1 MLSFDERD
9 LGFDRPRV
17 RVLRRVGDID
27 GRSSAVADD
36 RMGMDCEKYRRCN
49 A

>member
-17 RVLRRVGDID
+17 LVLRRVGDID

-36 RMGMDCEKYRRCN
+36 RMGMDCEKYRRCK